1 MSNILVPVDGSE
13 HSERAVEYAVGHF
26 PDADITALHVVELP
40 EGYFSAFMEDL
51 EDLPQV
57 EDEKAEAREILDSIR
72 ASAKELGA
80 TIDTEY
86 VTGKPSNQ
94 ILTYAE
100 ENDIDEI
107 VIGNR
112 GLSGVGRVMF
122 GSVAEQVVRRSE
134 IPVVV
139 VH

>member
-13 HSERAVEYAVGHF
+13 HSERAVEYAVNHF
-26 PDADITALHVVELP
+26 PDGDITALHVVELP

-57 EDEKAEAREILDSIR
+57 EDEKAEAREILDTIR
-72 ASAKELGA
+72 ATAEELGA
-80 TIDTEY
+80 TIDTAY